1 MMLRKNRKSSQGSVD
16 RGQKQPMEL
25 KGENGKEFLQHLL
38 IAYDSLQELGT
49 RVQIA
54 KEMKY
59 TSMYQPK
66 RVLGKAA
73 EFGRMSNGIRRSI
86 QKNARLPIPAPRELL
101 QEIDL
106 ISDRIW
112 SNLSGTLRR
121 GRDMEIEAV
130 VFDYDGTLVHLN
142 IDFDAMRRSVARLI
156 DSSGVDSQAFTGLP
170 VLETIDKAAAI
181 LSQEDPAGGR
191 SLYEKAMSLVS
202 DQEVKAAKSG
212 RVLAG
217 TVEILCTLKNLGI
230 KVGIITRNCEQAV
243 RIAFPQIE
251 KFCDVFIPRDNVD
264 QVKPH
269 PTHLTLAMK
278 RMAVENPL
286 RCLMVGD
293 HILDIEAGRRVGTKT
308 AGVLTGRTTAQQF
321 VEAGADFVLKDAT
334 KVVDCIL
341 KGEKTV
347 RKRFLQSGK
356 LDIQILGRFL
366 RRYVLSDDRVLIG
379 PRIGED
385 TAAIDMGKEVLI
397 VTTDP
402 ITFATDE
409 IGYYGVVV
417 NANDIATSGARPRWF
432 TVNIL
437 LPEKRTQK
445 ALVER
450 IFRQIH
456 QACEEFGIS
465 LVGGH
470 TEITYGIDRPIL
482 VGHMI
487 GEVSRGE
494 LVTTGGAKIGDDVL
508 LSKGICIEGTSI
520 IAREKEAEL
529 VSLGISRNLIRQA
542 QSFLYDPGI
551 SVVREARMAHE
562 NGRVHAMHDV
572 TEGGL
577 AVGLHELAIAA
588 QVEIEVEEAQ
598 IPVFEESRIICEAFG
613 LDPMGVI
620 ASGALLITAAPSEA
634 EKILERAS
642 AQGVAITRI
651 GRVNKGKPSVNLIS
665 DGGKR
670 PIPYFLRD
678 ELVRIFEEP
687 P

>member
-1 MMLRKNRKSSQGSVD
+1 
-16 RGQKQPMEL
+16 ME
-25 KGENGKEFLQHLL
+25 F
-38 IAYDSLQELGT
+38 
-49 RVQIA
+49 
-54 KEMKY
+54 
-59 TSMYQPK
+59 
-66 RVLGKAA
+66 
-73 EFGRMSNGIRRSI
+73 
-86 QKNARLPIPAPRELL
+86 
-101 QEIDL
+101 
-106 ISDRIW
+106 
-112 SNLSGTLRR
+112 
-121 GRDMEIEAV
+121 EAV

-142 IDFDAMRRSVARLI
+142 IDFDAMRRSVASLV
-156 DSSGVDSQAFTGLP
+156 DSCGINSQAFVGLP
-170 VLETIDKAAAI
+170 VLETINKAATL
-181 LSQEDPAGGR
+181 LSQKDPAGGR
-191 SLYEKAMSLVS
+191 SLYQKTMGLVT
-202 DQEVKAAKSG
+202 DQEVKAAASG
-212 RVLAG
+212 RVLEG
-217 TVEILCTLKNLGI
+217 TLETLRTLKNLGI
-230 KVGIITRNCEQAV
+230 KVGIITRNCDQAV
-243 RIAFPQIE
+243 KIVFPQIE
-251 KFCDVFIPRDNVD
+251 QFCDVFIPRDHVD

-278 RMAVENPL
+278 KMAVENPR

-293 HILDIEAGRRVGTKT
+293 HVIDIEAGQRVGTKT

-334 KVVDCIL
+334 QVLDCIL

-347 RKRFLQSGK
+347 RNRVLQSGK

-366 RRYVLSDDRVLIG
+366 RRYVLSDERVLIG

-385 TAAIDMGKEVLI
+385 TAAIDMGEKVLI

-417 NANDIATSGARPRWF
+417 NANDVATSGARPRWF
-432 TVNIL
+432 TANIL
-437 LPEKRTQK
+437 LPEKRTK
-445 ALVER
+445 RALVDR

-456 QACEEFGIS
+456 RACEEFGIS
-465 LVGGH
+465 LIGGH

-482 VGHMI
+482 VGHMM
-487 GEVSRGE
+487 GEVRKGE

-520 IAREKEAEL
+520 IAREKESEL
-529 VSLGISRNLIRQA
+529 VSRGISRNLIKRA

-551 SVVREARMAHE
+551 SVVGEARMAHE
-562 NGRVHAMHDV
+562 TGRVHAMHDV

-588 QVEIEVEEAQ
+588 EVEIEVEEAE

-620 ASGALLITAAPSEA
+620 ASGALLITAPPSEA

-665 DGGKR
+665 NGRKR
-670 PIPYFLRD
+670 PIPYFPRD
-678 ELVRIFEEP
+678 ELVRIFEGP